1 MLRAIHLAIDAPGG
15 ESVRGYDRIETPG
28 IFFEKLVTKNAIKS
42 KIVYRVSS

>member
-28 IFFEKLVTKNAIKS
+28 IFFEKLVTKNATPPPPHEIWQ
-42 KIVYRVSS
+42 